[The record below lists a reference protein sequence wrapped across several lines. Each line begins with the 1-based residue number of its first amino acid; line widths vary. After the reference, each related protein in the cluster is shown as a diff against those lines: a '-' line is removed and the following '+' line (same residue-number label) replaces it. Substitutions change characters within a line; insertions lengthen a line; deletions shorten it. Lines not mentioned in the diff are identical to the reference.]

1 MPATLPRHHRHLP
14 PGDRS
19 ESPPALATAAAPGV
33 EQVLDA
39 QGKAGSQ
46 SPKNRWTV
54 QTRVSNTGIGLP
66 YNISVQVTY
75 ARGGQRHTTTATLSA
90 AAGG

>member
-1 MPATLPRHHRHLP
+1 M
-14 PGDRS
+14 
-19 ESPPALATAAAPGV
+19 LAPLANGQWSTPIY
-33 EQVLDA
+33 LDA

-75 ARGGQRHTTTATLSA
+75 ARDTGKPRVMQLDSERRKAW
-90 AAGG
+90 